1 MTRAVQFGSE
11 PLYDNVLSAGDLT
24 TQVKDAQANLSSIHI
39 PVTISEM
46 AYGYQEVRY
55 SLTLIIVEG
64 IETRG
69 FASTKTKDP

>member
-24 TQVKDAQANLSSIHI
+24 TQVKDAQANLSSLHI

-69 FASTKTKDP
+69 FASAKTKDP

>member
-24 TQVKDAQANLSSIHI
+24 TQVKDAQANLSSLHI

-46 AYGYQEVRY
+46 AYGYQEVRD
-55 SLTLIIVEG
+55 SLALIIV
-64 IETRG
+64 IETGTQG
-69 FASTKTKDP
+69 FGSAKTMDP